1 MWTREIIK
9 SRAKS
14 VLKVSYT
21 KAFIISLI
29 ILFAGAESTRV
40 FNWTYKNDSI
50 KYGINTF
57 WGQNIINFSFQ
68 ITFLSFI
75 LIGLVTIGLR
85 VFLGY
90 TLEVGGRR
98 YFVRAAENNININYL
113 GYGFSENRYLNI
125 VKTMFWR
132 SLYNILWYL
141 LFIIPGIVKA
151 YAYSMVPYIL
161 ADNPNIECDR
171 AIELSIKITDGEK
184 MDMFVLDLSFIG
196 WYLLGSLLFGVG
208 EVFVMPYENA
218 TKAELYLSLRET
230 ALENGTCSYEELG
243 LKQIISE

>member
-1 MWTREIIK
+1 MWTRELIK

-14 VLKVSYT
+14 VLKVSYM
-21 KAFIISLI
+21 KAFIISLVI
-29 ILFAGAESTRV
+29 MFAGAESTRAL
-40 FNWTYKNDSI
+40 NWTYKNDNF

-75 LIGLVTIGLR
+75 LIDLVTIALR
-85 VFLGY
+85 VFIGY

-98 YFVRAAENNININYL
+98 YFVRAAENDINMNYL
-113 GYGFSENRYLNI
+113 GYSFSEDRYLNI

-132 SLYNILWYL
+132 SLYNLLWYL
-141 LFIIPGIVKA
+141 VFIIPGFVKG

-171 AIELSIKITDGEK
+171 AIELSIKMTDGEK

-196 WYLLGSLLFGVG
+196 WYLLGGLLFGIG
-208 EVFVMPYENA
+208 TVFVMPYQNA
-218 TKAELYLSLRET
+218 TKAELYLALRET

-243 LKQIISE
+243 LKEVII